1 LHFQEVGV
9 VTTCAAA
16 VKQNNVGVK
25 RSEIRG
31 WLGWSGCPDRSIFW
45 LAVTG
50 RAQTFRQ
57 EKRRHPSSPIPFS
70 PKAPDVT
77 FNFITSS
84 YFVRTGPNRVTIAAS
99 SRRRPYL
106 SLKHP
111 VQLLQKP
118 VSPHCKHKACA
129 SPLFEVLGRNS
140 VDRPAVDLKHTRSSA
155 IKPRH
160 HTVSPPPYHH
170 LHHAAAASSQH
181 AFST

>member
-1 LHFQEVGV
+1 LYIQEVGV
-9 VTTCAAA
+9 VTTCAA
-16 VKQNNVGVK
+16 VKQNK
-25 RSEIRG
+25 CRSEEIRDQRMAG
-31 WLGWSGCPDRSIFW
+31 VEWMSRSIDFW

-99 SRRRPYL
+99 SRRRPDL